1 MLHMAKE
8 FDQST
13 VGSAPSYEQE
23 TAPSQEADSHTESSE
38 LKSLMLKERLTKHS
52 SMDQVFMCKAKVLKV
67 SRDHTQFELE
77 AVVSKERFVAL
88 RASSCLQ
95 VPTHGDLV
103 LVQGFEDGSIYV
115 MAVLESAKDKKQ
127 PTRFDL
133 PDDAVIGTKS
143 LTFNTTDFK
152 VESKQYSIEASA
164 YSLKANK
171 ASAVTTQYYLSA
183 SNLKQNA
190 DKLEVVAKNATS
202 TFTNSLR
209 MVSDT
214 DRVKALNINYS
225 AQSVAKF
232 FGSTTKINDYEF
244 TVSDGKLIVVG

>member
-1 MLHMAKE
+1 MAKE
-8 FDQST
+8 FEQSNA
-13 VGSAPSYEQE
+13 GSTPSYEEDSTQLSEVDSRPE
-23 TAPSQEADSHTESSE
+23 TSE
-38 LKSLMLKERLTKHS
+38 LKSLMLKDRLTQHS
-52 SMDQVFMCKAKVLKV
+52 SMDQVFMCKAKVLRV
-67 SRDHTQFELE
+67 SRDNKTFELE
-77 AVVSKERFVAL
+77 AVVSKERFVAV

-95 VPTHGDLV
+95 VPAHGDLV

-115 MAVLESAKDKKQ
+115 MAVLEAAKDKKQ
-127 PTRFDL
+127 ATRFDL
-133 PDDAVIGTKS
+133 TDDAVIDTKS
-143 LTFNTTDFK
+143 LNFNTTDFK
-152 VESKQYSIEASA
+152 VETKQYSIEASA

-171 ASAVTTQYYLSA
+171 ASVVATQYYLSA

-202 TFTNSLR
+202 SFTNSLR

-232 FGSTTKINDYEF
+232 LGTTTKINNYEF
-244 TVSDGKLIVVG
+244 IMSDGKLILVD